1 MSKLEHLIKN
11 KLTEI
16 EKEYNI
22 KILLAVESGSRAWGF
37 ASPDSDYDVRFIY
50 VRPKENYLKLETMR
64 DVIELPIN
72 DELDINGWDLQKSLR
87 LLYKSNPTLFEW
99 LSSPIVYT
107 ETNFAE
113 EIRNISKDYFSKKK
127 SIYHY
132 LSMAESNYREYFRTD
147 MVRTKK
153 YFYVLR
159 PLLAC
164 NWILDK
170 GTHPPMLFSELVKEE
185 LPNSITNEVNK
196 LLDIKMNS
204 PETKEIPR
212 IDEINEYLDN
222 GIKNI
227 RERVANLPNDT
238 DNSWIQLNELFLM
251 ALK

>member
-132 LSMAESNYREYFRTD
+132 LSMAESNYREYIRTD